1 MKIQSDL
8 EFGGKQDMS
17 DVLETLISNCD
28 SLQCHIEYE
37 YQIPAALK
45 KLEEIKQK
53 EPDIY
58 KKIVVNNFSQLYLH
72 GARQGKV
79 KIETAHNN
87 TLKIKKPKC
96 GGFVSLLI
104 MKTQLQLSYS

>member
-58 KKIVVNNFSQLYLH
+58 KKIVVINSSQAILH
-72 GARQGKV
+72 RTRQVKV
-79 KIETAHNN
+79 EIETTGAH
-87 TLKIKKPKC
+87 
-96 GGFVSLLI
+96 
-104 MKTQLQLSYS
+104 

>member
-58 KKIVVNNFSQLYLH
+58 KKIVVNNSNFSSISSWSAAGQS
-72 GARQGKV
+72 K
-79 KIETAHNN
+79 N
-87 TLKIKKPKC
+87 
-96 GGFVSLLI
+96 
-104 MKTQLQLSYS
+104 